1 MNQLGTAQ
9 PVQLGLDV
17 LMERTIVLLENIL
30 PVNVRHVKLDLLVK
44 MVDKNLVQ
52 LVNTVM

>member
-1 MNQLGTAQ
+1 MNHLGTAQ
-9 PVQLGLDV
+9 PVQLGLDD

-30 PVNVRHVKLDLLVK
+30 PDNVRHVKLDLLVK